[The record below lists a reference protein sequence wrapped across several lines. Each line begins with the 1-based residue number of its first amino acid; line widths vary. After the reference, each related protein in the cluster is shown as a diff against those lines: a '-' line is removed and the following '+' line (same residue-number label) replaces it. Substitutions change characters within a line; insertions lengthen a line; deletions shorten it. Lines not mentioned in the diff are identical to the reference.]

1 MTITMVVMAVAMAVK
16 TSMDAKRS
24 AALQRKNAIAQQK
37 IEQEALLKKRAEQG
51 DADAMKAFEKARASR
66 VDAARISASKG
77 EQGASTGNF
86 QVDTML
92 QGLGFGTGLQNTADQ
107 RTSDAHL
114 ANSDLQLRGSGINF
128 TNKMRTINASDPSG
142 LSTVVSAGMAGAN
155 AYAGAPGALDSSKT
169 GGGSPAR
176 ENAQALRGV

>member
-51 DADAMKAFEKARASR
+51 DADAMAAFEKARGARVEAAKIKASG
-66 VDAARISASKG
+66 G
-77 EQGASTGNF
+77 EKGASTGNF

-92 QGLGFGTGLQNTADQ
+92 QGLGFGTGLQNSADQ
-107 RTSDAHL
+107 RSADAHL
-114 ANSDLQLRGSGINF
+114 ANSDLQLRGSGVNF
-128 TNKMRTINASDPSG
+128 TNKMRTINATDPSG
-142 LSTVVSAGMAGAN
+142 LQTVIGAGMAGAN
-155 AYAGAPGALDSSKT
+155 AFA
-169 GGGSPAR
+169 GSPGSMSTASPTAKTTGDP
-176 ENAQALRGV
+176 NAQAIRGV